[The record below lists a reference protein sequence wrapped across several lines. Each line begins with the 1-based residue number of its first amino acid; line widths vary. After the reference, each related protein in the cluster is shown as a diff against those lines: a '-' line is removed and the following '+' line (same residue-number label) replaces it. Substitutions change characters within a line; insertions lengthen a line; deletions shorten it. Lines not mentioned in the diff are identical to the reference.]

1 MLEIQLVATSSAS
14 HYLLFGMDSDS
25 LSSFEIQI
33 WVQKFGKQA
42 IDWCQNLSL
51 GFCTFLRG
59 DLWIHNQPESIVD
72 RCNFFGEKKDMIV
85 GVVANENPN
94 TIKVLDSL
102 GIHTDAEWEII
113 SVTIPKTLNYPNG
126 MSSRIPTNR
135 FKRREGIF
143 KAAFLR
149 NMKTSGV
156 GDDVLD
162 LMRGEPLRGYAAYI
176 VMKNTSTS
184 QVKLF
189 KVDFNMTT
197 SKI

>member
-1 MLEIQLVATSSAS
+1 MVEIQLTATSSSS

-25 LSSFEIQI
+25 FSSFELQI
-33 WVQKFGKQA
+33 WVTKFGKRA
-42 IDWCQNLSL
+42 VDWLQSLSL
-51 GFCTFLRG
+51 GWISFMGG
-59 DLWIHNQPESIVD
+59 DLWVMNQPESIVD

-85 GVVANENPN
+85 GVVANDNPN
-94 TIKVLDSL
+94 MIKVMDSI
-102 GIHTDAEWEII
+102 GIHTDGEWEVESI
-113 SVTIPKTLNYPNG
+113 TIPKTLNYPSG
-126 MSSRIPTNR
+126 MSSRIPINR

-143 KAAFLR
+143 RAEFLR
-149 NMKTSGV
+149 NMKTSGE
-156 GDDVLD
+156 DDSVLD

>member
-1 MLEIQLVATSSAS
+1 MLEIKLIATSYGS
-14 HYLLFGMDSDS
+14 HYLLAGMDSNA
-25 LSSFEIQI
+25 LSSFQWQI
-33 WVQKFGKQA
+33 WITKHGRQA

-72 RCNFFGEKKDMIV
+72 RCNFFSEKKDYVV

-94 TIKVLDSL
+94 NIKVLDSI
-102 GIHTDAEWEII
+102 GIHTDGEWSVE

-126 MSSRIPTNR
+126 MSSRIPTSR

-143 KAAFLR
+143 RAEFLR
-149 NMKTSGV
+149 NMNTTSAT
-156 GDDVLD
+156 DSVLE
-162 LMRGEPLRGYAAYI
+162 LMSGEPLRGQAAYCI
-176 VMKNTSTS
+176 MKNTSTN
-184 QVKLF
+184 QTKLF
-189 KVDFNMTT
+189 KIDFNFST